1 MTFDKWF
8 KEQTRLVQ
16 IILLI
21 IPFVGWVVELLVR
34 ISALLRK
41 NTNTNILGLVIYI
54 FFGGF
59 IVLEVLDI
67 ICIIGDKNLF
77 LME

>member
-41 NTNTNILGLVIYI
+41 STNTNILGLVIYI

-67 ICIIGDKNLF
+67 ICILGDKNLF